1 MANRPTGSTKA
12 TAATEPTS
20 AVTKAATRTA
30 TQAPTASHIDARHLT
45 GLELAKD
52 GACFAL
58 QGVDGNGAD
67 WSLHL
72 PSDCLQ
78 QLILTL
84 PNLALKAMRAQHNDD
99 TLRIVYPAHSC
110 TVELASDQR
119 TFILTLRTEDGFHV
133 SFGLSGGQCETIGDS
148 PRRAKLMSNQLS
160 PPS

>member
-1 MANRPTGSTKA
+1 MGNRPTESTQPTQVTKA
-12 TAATEPTS
+12 TAA
-20 AVTKAATRTA
+20 ADATDA
-30 TQAPTASHIDARHLT
+30 TPAHRIDASHLT
-45 GLELAKD
+45 GFELAKD
-52 GACFAL
+52 GSCFAL

-72 PSDCLQ
+72 PSNCLQ

-99 TLRIVYPAHSC
+99 TLRIVYPAHTC

-133 SFGLSGGQCETIGDS
+133 SFGLSAEQCETIGDS
-148 PRRAKLMSNQLS
+148 PRRAKLMSNRLT

>member
-1 MANRPTGSTKA
+1 MTNGPTESTQPAKVDKA
-12 TAATEPTS
+12 TAH
-20 AVTKAATRTA
+20 R
-30 TQAPTASHIDARHLT
+30 IDARQLT

-58 QGVDGNGAD
+58 QGVDDSGAD
-67 WSLHL
+67 WALHL

-78 QLILTL
+78 QLVLTL
-84 PNLALKAMRAQHNDD
+84 PNLALKALRAQHNDD
-99 TLRIVYPAHSC
+99 TLRIVYPAHAC

-133 SFGLSGGQCETIGDS
+133 SFGLSAEQCETIGDS
-148 PRRAKLMSNQLS
+148 PRRAKLISNRLS

>member
-1 MANRPTGSTKA
+1 MANRPTELAQPNQSNSSTKA
-12 TAATEPTS
+12 TTSTETTAAS
-20 AVTKAATRTA
+20 RID
-30 TQAPTASHIDARHLT
+30 ASHLS

-52 GACFAL
+52 GACFTL
-58 QGVDGNGAD
+58 QGVDRNGGD
-67 WSLHL
+67 WSLNL

-84 PNLALKAMRAQHNDD
+84 PNLALKALHAQHNDD
-99 TLRIVYPAHSC
+99 TLRIVYPAHTC

-119 TFILTLRTEDGFHV
+119 TFILTLCTEDGFHV
-133 SFGLSGGQCETIGDS
+133 SFGLSDEQCETIGDS

>member
-1 MANRPTGSTKA
+1 MKATNAIKATNA
-12 TAATEPTS
+12 TAAAT
-20 AVTKAATRTA
+20 AASR
-30 TQAPTASHIDARHLT
+30 IDARHLT
-45 GLELAKD
+45 GLELAQD
-52 GACFAL
+52 GSRFTL
-58 QGVDGNGAD
+58 QGVDGGGAD

-99 TLRIVYPAHSC
+99 TLRIVYPAYTC

-133 SFGLSGGQCETIGDS
+133 SFGLSAEQCETIGDS
-148 PRRAKLMSNQLS
+148 PRRAKLMSNRLT

>member
-1 MANRPTGSTKA
+1 MTKA
-12 TAATEPTS
+12 TKTVNAAD
-20 AVTKAATRTA
+20 AADA
-30 TQAPTASHIDARHLT
+30 TPAHRIDARHLT

-52 GACFAL
+52 GSCFAL

-72 PSDCLQ
+72 PSTFLQ

-99 TLRIVYPAHSC
+99 TLRIVYPAHTC

-133 SFGLSGGQCETIGDS
+133 SFGLSAEQCETIGDS

-160 PPS
+160 PLS

>member
-1 MANRPTGSTKA
+1 MKA
-12 TAATEPTS
+12 TRA
-20 AVTKAATRTA
+20 TKAATARKSTEA
-30 TQAPTASHIDARHLT
+30 EAVTQAPTEVAATASRIDANHLT
-45 GLELAKD
+45 GLELAPD
-52 GACFAL
+52 GSCFAL
-58 QGVDGNGAD
+58 QGVDGAGTD

-99 TLRIVYPAHSC
+99 TLRIVYPAHTC

-133 SFGLSGGQCETIGDS
+133 SFGLSADQCDTIGDS
-148 PRRAKLMSNQLS
+148 PRRAKLMSNRLP